1 MDRLHSNVN
10 ILPWMEPF
18 DKARFISAE
27 IYWHGPFFSLA
38 DTVAVPLVPSQQLCE
53 LLDRGGLMAS

>member
-1 MDRLHSNVN
+1 MDRLRSNVN

-27 IYWHGPFFSLA
+27 IYRHGPFFFSLA
-38 DTVAVPLVPSQQLCE
+38 DTVAVPLMPSQQL
-53 LLDRGGLMAS
+53 RTVMR